1 MNRQKRKGLVLAGG
15 SGSRLH
21 PITRATSK
29 QLLPVYD
36 KPMIYY
42 SLSVLMLAG
51 INEIAIITTP
61 DDQTSFK
68 KLLGNGSQWGIRL
81 EYIKQ
86 PSPDGIAQVFILAEK
101 FLDKSPSALILGDNI
116 FFGHGFV
123 DILKKNIVNDKSN
136 TVFTY
141 YVNDPKRYG
150 VVDYD
155 KKGKITKFIEK
166 PKKPTSNYA
175 LTGLYFFDNKAS
187 LLAKKIKAS
196 KRGELEIVS
205 LLSIYLK
212 KNNINV
218 EKLGRGYAWLDVGT
232 NQSLLDAGN
241 FIKTVQERQGQQIGC
256 LEEIAL
262 NNKWIKKQKIRDIL
276 KLYGN
281 SDYSIYLKKLI

>member
-1 MNRQKRKGLVLAGG
+1 MNKEKRKGLILAGG
-15 SGSRLH
+15 TGSRLH

-61 DDQTSFK
+61 EDQPSFK
-68 KLLGNGSQWGIRL
+68 KLLGNGRQWGIKL

-86 PSPDGIAQVFILAEK
+86 PKPDGIAQVFILAEK

-123 DILKKNIVNDKSN
+123 NMLKKNIINHKLNV
-136 TVFTY
+136 VFTY
-141 YVNDPKRYG
+141 YVNEPKRYG
-150 VVDYD
+150 IVDYD
-155 KKGKITKFIEK
+155 KKGRITKFVEK
-166 PKKPTSNYA
+166 PNNPKSNYA

-187 LLAKKIKAS
+187 QLAKKIKPS

-205 LLSIYLK
+205 LLKIYLK
-212 KNNINV
+212 KI
-218 EKLGRGYAWLDVGT
+218 
-232 NQSLLDAGN
+232 
-241 FIKTVQERQGQQIGC
+241 
-256 LEEIAL
+256 
-262 NNKWIKKQKIRDIL
+262 IL
-276 KLYGN
+276 KLKNLEEVMHG
-281 SDYSIYLKKLI
+281 